1 MAPDPHAITA
11 AESAYQRGR
20 AKLALTHAAP
30 ALAYT
35 GVAFLAGSD
44 PRAVWFGMAAFL
56 AGGLAVF
63 LGGAFGR
70 AVLPALVYGALPF
83 AVTHVVQSF
92 GHVCVAGACVSWCM
106 PACAATGLLIGVAFA
121 RRAERDRDPLLFF
134 VSGFPLIV
142 ATGALGCRCLG
153 YGSVAG
159 LALGMLLVSLPA
171 IPRWVSARA
180 A

>member
-1 MAPDPHAITA
+1 MPTNPNPYRQGLDRNPANHVPLSPTSLVQWAADVYPD
-11 AESAYQRGR
+11 RC
-20 AKLALTHAAP
+20 
-30 ALAYT
+30 
-35 GVAFLAGSD
+35 
-44 PRAVWFGMAAFL
+44 
-56 AGGLAVF
+56 
-63 LGGAFGR
+63 
-70 AVLPALVYGALPF
+70 

-92 GHVCVAGACVSWCM
+92 GHVCVAGACMSWCM

-134 VSGFPLIV
+134 VAGFPLIV

-171 IPRWVSARA
+171 IPRWVSVRTA
-180 A
+180 

>member
-1 MAPDPHAITA
+1 MAPDQNAIA
-11 AESAYQRGR
+11 AARSAYQRGR
-20 AKLALTHAAP
+20 ARLALTHAAP
-30 ALAYT
+30 ALGYMA
-35 GVAFLAGSD
+35 VALVAGSELH
-44 PRAVWFGMAAFL
+44 AAGLGLAAFVVG
-56 AGGLAVF
+56 ALAVF
-63 LGGAFGR
+63 LGGVFGR

-92 GHVCVAGACVSWCM
+92 GHVCIPGGCVSWCM
-106 PACAATGLLIGVAFA
+106 PACAVTGLVVGVAFA
-121 RRAERDRDPLLFF
+121 RRAERDRDPLVFF
-134 VSGFPLIV
+134 VAGFPLIV

-153 YGSVAG
+153 YGSIAG